1 MKINPFLLL
10 YQYLIVLP
18 VVLVLTIIT
27 ALLTIIMS
35 PFAPNSRVTNFPA
48 RWWSRLICYLF
59 FIRVKVSGLEK
70 SDPAKSYVFV
80 SNHQSL
86 FDIFVLY
93 GWLPNLFKWIMKMEL
108 KKIPL
113 VGQACESVGHI
124 FIDRSN
130 PMAAQKSLEKAESR
144 LVKGVSVVVFPEGT
158 RTKTGK
164 MSQFKRGAFRIA
176 TDLGLPLLPI
186 TIKGSFE
193 RLHPGKL
200 FYVRPGTIEV
210 ILHDSIDVKSY
221 GNEVNPELIRHTWE
235 VINGG
240 ME

>member
-80 SNHQSL
+80 FRIISL
-86 FDIFVLY
+86 FLTF
-93 GWLPNLFKWIMKMEL
+93 LF
-108 KKIPL
+108 
-113 VGQACESVGHI
+113 C
-124 FIDRSN
+124 
-130 PMAAQKSLEKAESR
+130 MA
-144 LVKGVSVVVFPEGT
+144 GY
-158 RTKTGK
+158 
-164 MSQFKRGAFRIA
+164 RIY
-176 TDLGLPLLPI
+176 LS
-186 TIKGSFE
+186 GS
-193 RLHPGKL
+193 
-200 FYVRPGTIEV
+200 
-210 ILHDSIDVKSY
+210 
-221 GNEVNPELIRHTWE
+221 
-235 VINGG
+235 
-240 ME
+240 